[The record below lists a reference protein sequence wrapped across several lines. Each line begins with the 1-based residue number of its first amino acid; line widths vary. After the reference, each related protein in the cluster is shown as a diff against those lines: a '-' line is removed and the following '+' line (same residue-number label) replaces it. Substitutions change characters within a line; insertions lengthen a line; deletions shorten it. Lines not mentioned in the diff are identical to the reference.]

1 MPTKHQ
7 NGVAT
12 VEVVHFADPWCWWSW
27 GLEPIIRRLKE
38 VYGDQI
44 KVTYRI
50 AGFGHH
56 IPEWRQDYDVVEDQ
70 ALLAWINHSVS
81 LTKMPIDPQYILKTG
96 VESTWASCTAVKA
109 AQLQSEELGNRF
121 FRRMMETIQVEAKN
135 GSEEEVYLRV
145 AEEVGL
151 DVTQLRKDAKSRKTM
166 ELFEED
172 MKAMNVSFLTLV
184 IVNRRNRR
192 SKAVGEVFTSHPY
205 EEAVEELSGGTLRK
219 KTPTD
224 ILEYLERHRQD
235 IVPAKEIAEVF
246 GTSEQDAARRLDI
259 LAKGDFLGR
268 RTFGFGTVFWTAADS
283 HAMAD
288 KMTIEQV
295 NAAHVS
301 SSVKI
306 TSETGMHE
314 VITDAVKGLYTEV
327 AVNPD
332 KTYHFPLGR
341 KATLFVGYPRKEID
355 QIPET
360 AIESFAGVGY
370 PHVSNAIKAGDTVLD
385 VGSGSGTDV
394 LVASLRTGSKGK
406 VIGLDFTDAMIEKA
420 RSNIAKMGA
429 KNVKIVK
436 GDATKIPL
444 EDKSV
449 DVVTSNGV
457 LNLVPEKKKAFREIY
472 RVLKPGGR
480 IQIADIVVEKD
491 VQKACGLIPQLWAD
505 CIGGAAVEDDY
516 LKLIRESG
524 FKDSR
529 IVNRLD
535 YFAESPSDNTK
546 RLTRTFGAQ
555 TIVVTAT
562 KPA

>member
-1 MPTKHQ
+1 MPTKQQ
-7 NGVAT
+7 NGPAA

-44 KVTYRI
+44 KVTYKT

-56 IPEWRQDYDVVEDQ
+56 IHEWRQDYDVVEDQ
-70 ALLAWINHSVS
+70 ALLAWINHSIS
-81 LTKMPIDPQYILKTG
+81 LTKMPFDPQYILKTK
-96 VESTWASCTAVKA
+96 VESTWPACMAVKA
-109 AQLQSEELGNRF
+109 AQLQSEELGNHF
-121 FRRMMETIQVEAKN
+121 FRRMMETIQVGAKN

-151 DVTQLRKDAKSRKTM
+151 DAAQLRKDAKSRKAV

-184 IVNRRNRR
+184 IVNRRNGR

-205 EEAVEELSGGTLRK
+205 EEAVDELSGGALRK
-219 KTPTD
+219 KAPTD

-235 IVPAKEIAEVF
+235 IVPAKEIAEIF
-246 GTSEQDAARRLDI
+246 GTSEQDAARRLDV
-259 LAKGDFLGR
+259 LAKGNLLGR
-268 RTFGFGTVFWTAADS
+268 RTFGFGGGFWTAADGRG
-283 HAMAD
+283 MAD
-288 KMTIEQV
+288 KMTVEQV

-301 SSVKI
+301 SSIKI
-306 TSETGMHE
+306 TSETDMHD
-314 VITDAVKGLYTEV
+314 VITNAVKGLYTEV

-341 KATLFVGYPRKEID
+341 KAALFVGYPQGEIKR
-355 QIPET
+355 IPES
-360 AIESFAGVGY
+360 AVESFAGVGY

-394 LVASLRTGSKGK
+394 LVASLRTGPKGK

-420 RSNIAKMGA
+420 RTNIANMGA

-444 EDKSV
+444 DDESV
-449 DVVTSNGV
+449 DVVSSNGV
-457 LNLVPEKKKAFREIY
+457 LNLVPEKKKAFQEIY

-505 CIGGAAVEDDY
+505 CIGGAAVEEDY
-516 LKLIRESG
+516 LKLIKDGG
-524 FKDSR
+524 FKDAR
-529 IVNRLD
+529 IVDRLD

-546 RLTRTFGAQ
+546 RLTKTFGAQ